1 MSKQA
6 KKQSLLGQTQGKRPN
21 RRPTQKKTNPTA
33 NNTATNSTPV
43 VEEKSSSKAKW
54 LIMGILVIFII
65 AFPKPKLLT
74 YEKLGLVAQS
84 IYWPGLPGVDPVL
97 LDSTLYPQPALDRN
111 TLYLCADR
119 ADPKTCHKYQIIEQ
133 KGIFSVIYKY
143 ILD

>member
-6 KKQSLLGQTQGKRPN
+6 KKQSLLGQAQGKRPN
-21 RRPTQKKTNPTA
+21 RRPSQKKASPTA
-33 NNTATNSTPV
+33 NKPAADSTAII
-43 VEEKSSSKAKW
+43 EEKSSSKVKW
-54 LIMGILVIFII
+54 LIMAALILLII
-65 AFPKPKLLT
+65 LFPKPKLLT

-84 IYWPGLPGVDPVL
+84 IYWPGLPGVDPIL

-119 ADPKTCHKYQIIEQ
+119 ANPKTCHKYQIIEQ
-133 KGIFSVIYKY
+133 KGVFSAIYKY